1 MTVGE
6 AIKEQKDFIARKY
19 HIFRSPNARLKE
31 SMKVLTKAYSDL
43 WEYLEHEHGDI
54 INTEIRKNYIPK
66 LLVEEILEECK
77 KQKEE
82 NKDRVRDIF
91 YQGCIYTCE
100 AILKKESK

>member
-43 WEYLEHEHGDI
+43 WEFLEQEHGDVLD
-54 INTEIRKNYIPK
+54 EF
-66 LLVEEILEECK
+66 LM
-77 KQKEE
+77 KEE
-82 NKDRVRDIF
+82 
-91 YQGCIYTCE
+91 
-100 AILKKESK
+100 